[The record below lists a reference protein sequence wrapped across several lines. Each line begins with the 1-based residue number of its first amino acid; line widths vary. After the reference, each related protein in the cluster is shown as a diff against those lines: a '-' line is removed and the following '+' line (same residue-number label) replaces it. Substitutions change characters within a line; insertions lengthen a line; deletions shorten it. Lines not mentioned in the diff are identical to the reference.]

1 MLPRYMNPATYTPGE
16 LLGQINAVERKQAPK
31 HLYLEAVNLPSGAV

>member
-1 MLPRYMNPATYTPGE
+1 MNTFALTTAE
-16 LLGQINAVERKQAPK
+16 LLGPLNAIDLKQAPK